1 MGIFG
6 ALTTAVTGMRAQSFA
21 LENVSGNIANS
32 QTTAFKRMDTSFVD
46 LIPDAIPAKQL
57 SGSVV
62 ANSRMTNTV
71 QGDVQSATIAT
82 YMAINGDGFF
92 VVQKPT
98 NFTDNQPVF
107 DGVERYTRRGDFR
120 PDKNGYLVNGAG
132 NYLMGIPVDPST
144 GNLVGSIPT
153 LLRFQN
159 DFLPAQQ
166 TTQIEYRANL
176 ASYPQTLSS
185 DPNIPRSEL
194 LNPTAFS
201 SNPIASAPVAA
212 RITGVGAN
220 LADVVAGVS
229 GTGTFAV
236 PAVTQLG
243 VGNGG
248 TLRITVTPSGAAPI
262 NYDVVL
268 ADTDTLNSIMAAING
283 MAGLS
288 AAVTASIDTSGGT
301 NKLRI
306 VADSPDFDFEINPF
320 STDALTT
327 RLGLLEVAHLSSNL
341 MDAGVSQGETLTVT
355 VGVNPPFTVTFG
367 TGVGEVSTLAEL
379 QTSLASYPVAMGS
392 AALDVNGNLTLIASG
407 NNTITVAPSSTAVKF
422 GMNVFNALPANGTV
436 RAQDLTA
443 FLDQSLGG
451 GAVTAFDISGSPVN
465 IQLRWAKIDS
475 ADYPGGTDSW
485 NLFYQIDSNAT
496 GTQSAWQ
503 NVGVNYQFGPN
514 GQMNPVIA
522 TLTMSG
528 VTVNGIIL
536 GDIQLIHG
544 AGGITQFADANGG
557 AKVNLLQQNGFP
569 AGELQQVSVS
579 DKGRVIGSYSNG
591 RTIDLAEITLA
602 NFNGA
607 NALKRIDGGAFE
619 VTDESGPAIYGAPGK
634 IVGSSLEGSN
644 TDIADEFTKLIITQ
658 QAYSANTRVISS
670 ANQMVQDLLNM
681 LR

>member
-46 LIPDAIPAKQL
+46 LIPDNIPSKQL
-57 SGSVV
+57 AGSVV
-62 ANSRMTNTV
+62 ANARMTNTV
-71 QGDVQSATIAT
+71 QGDVQSATIGT

-92 VVQKPT
+92 VVQKPGS
-98 NFTDNQPVF
+98 FADNRPVF
-107 DGVERYTRRGDFR
+107 DGIDRYTRRGDFQ

-132 NYLMGIPVDPST
+132 YYLMGIPVDPST
-144 GNLVGSIPT
+144 GNLVGSVPQ
-153 LLRFQN
+153 LLQFQN
-159 DFLPAQQ
+159 DFLPAQA

-176 ASYPQTLSS
+176 AAYPLTASA
-185 DPNIPRSEL
+185 DVDIPRSEL
-194 LNPTAFS
+194 LDPTSFS

-212 RITGVGAN
+212 RITGVGAQ
-220 LADVVAGVS
+220 LADVIAEVS

-236 PAVTQLG
+236 PATTQLG
-243 VGNGG
+243 AGNGG
-248 TLRITVTPSGAAPI
+248 TLRITVTPSGGVPT
-262 NYDVVL
+262 NYDIVY
-268 ADTDTLNSIMAAING
+268 ADTDTLNDVIGDING
-283 MAGLS
+283 LAGLN
-288 AAVTASIDTSGGT
+288 AAVTASIDTTGGT

-306 VADSPDFDFEINPF
+306 AADSADFDFEIAAF

-327 RLGLLEVAHLSSNL
+327 RLGIAEAVPHLSSNL
-341 MDAGVSQGETLTVT
+341 LDSGVSQGETLSVT
-355 VGVNPPFTVTFG
+355 VGASNFNLTFG
-367 TGVGEVSTLAEL
+367 TGGGEISTVAEL
-379 QTSLASYPVAMGS
+379 QTALAGYPVGMGT
-392 AALDVNGNLTLIASG
+392 AAVDTNGNITLIASG
-407 NNTITVAPSSTAVKF
+407 NNNIAVVPSSTAVKF

-436 RAQDLTA
+436 RAQDLTV
-443 FLDQSLGG
+443 FLDQTIGG

-465 IQLRWAKIDS
+465 IQLRWAKVDS
-475 ADYPGGTDSW
+475 EDYGGADTW
-485 NLFYQIDSNAT
+485 NLFYQVDSSAT
-496 GTQSAWQ
+496 GPASAWQ
-503 NVGVNYQFGPN
+503 NAGVNYTFGPN
-514 GQMNPVIA
+514 GQMNPVIGSL
-522 TLTMSG
+522 TLSN
-528 VTVNGIIL
+528 VTVNGVAL
-536 GDIQLIHG
+536 GDLQLVHG
-544 AGGITQFADANGG
+544 SGGITQFADANGG
-557 AKVNLLQQNGFP
+557 AKVNILQQNGFP

-579 DKGRVIGSYSNG
+579 DRGRVVGSYSNG

-607 NALKRIDGGAFE
+607 NYLKRIDGGAFE

-644 TDIADEFTKLIITQ
+644 TDIADEFTKLIVTQ